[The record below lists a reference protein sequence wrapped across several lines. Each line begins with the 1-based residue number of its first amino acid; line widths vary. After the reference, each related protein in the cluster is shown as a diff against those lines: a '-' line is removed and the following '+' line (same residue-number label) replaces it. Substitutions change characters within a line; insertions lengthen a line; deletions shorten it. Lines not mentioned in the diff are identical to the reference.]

1 MLRYCF
7 FICVVFYFVSM
18 SFAQNNYDV
27 FMQESPVG
35 AGVIKPGIG
44 MHTYQARE
52 SVTLSTAPK
61 PGYRFVGWLGDVR
74 DSTSNRT
81 SMVVDGPK
89 IVIAV
94 FERDEYE
101 FLEKSGPQISQGPPA
116 LYPRYDSYTNGHGI
130 IPRPPDEP
138 DDPEYPKEKEF
149 PPPVPEI
156 PEPATMML
164 FGLGAL
170 LINKMKQK

>member
-1 MLRYCF
+1 M
-7 FICVVFYFVSM
+7 V
-18 SFAQNNYDV
+18 FAQNNYDV

-44 MHTYQARE
+44 VHTYQAKE
-52 SVTLSTAPK
+52 NIILTTAPK
-61 PGYRFVGWLGDVR
+61 TGYRFVGWLGDVR
-74 DSTSNRT
+74 DSGSNRT

-101 FLEKSGPQISQGPPA
+101 FLEKSGPQISVGPPA
-116 LYPRYDSYTNGHGI
+116 LYPRSDSYTNNGGTW
-130 IPRPPDEP
+130 PYPPDKP
-138 DDPEYPKEKEF
+138 DDPDYPDDPDPRND

-156 PEPATMML
+156 PEPATMIML
-164 FGLGAL
+164 GLGAL
-170 LINKMKQK
+170 LIHRNKKK